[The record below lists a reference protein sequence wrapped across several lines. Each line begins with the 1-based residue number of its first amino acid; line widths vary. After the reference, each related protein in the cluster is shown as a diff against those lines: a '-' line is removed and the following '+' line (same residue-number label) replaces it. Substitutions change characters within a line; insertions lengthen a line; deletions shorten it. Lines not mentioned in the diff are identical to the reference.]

1 MIATNAFGMGI
12 DKSNVRYVLHF
23 NMPQSMENYYQE
35 AGRAGRD
42 GAPAECILY
51 YSPQDTVINR
61 YLLESKENYR
71 EYTEEEL
78 RTIQSRDMERLRK
91 MEGYCTTTECLRGY
105 ILKYFGEQAEESCG
119 NCSNCLEEFEE
130 MDVSEAAADV
140 IRCVQASG
148 QRFGMNLIAG
158 TLLGENTTRIRSCGM
173 DQNPSYGK
181 QDGLGQVRVKEV
193 IRAMMERGYL
203 MQTADRY
210 PVLRLTERSQELL
223 EQTEPFPLRYKK
235 EEEQNVR
242 RKKAARMEEL
252 TEKGQELFEE
262 LRRLRAK
269 LAGGTFD
276 SAPIWWA
283 SDKTLRDMCIRIPL
297 TAEEM
302 LKVNGMGARKLEQYG
317 KPVSGENPGS
327 DWRKNRRLCC
337 RRTGRDSSPYGEKEE
352 GKERGIPSD
361 RGDSVPAF
369 LCPGDNHQRFCV
381 PDQRS
386 PG

>member
-1 MIATNAFGMGI
+1 MSVF
-12 DKSNVRYVLHF
+12 
-23 NMPQSMENYYQE
+23 
-35 AGRAGRD
+35 
-42 GAPAECILY
+42 
-51 YSPQDTVINR
+51 
-61 YLLESKENYR
+61 
-71 EYTEEEL
+71 
-78 RTIQSRDMERLRK
+78 
-91 MEGYCTTTECLRGY
+91 
-105 ILKYFGEQAEESCG
+105 
-119 NCSNCLEEFEE
+119 
-130 MDVSEAAADV
+130 VSG
-140 IRCVQASG
+140 CVQASG

-181 QDGLGQVRVKEV
+181 QGGLGQVRVKEV

-223 EQTEPFPLRYKK
+223 EQTEPFLLRYKK

-269 LAGGTFD
+269 LAGER
-276 SAPIWWA
+276 SIPPYMVA

-302 LKVNGMGARKLEQYG
+302 LKVNGMGARKLEQ
-317 KPVSGENPGS
+317 
-327 DWRKNRRLCC
+327 
-337 RRTGRDSSPYGEKEE
+337 
-352 GKERGIPSD
+352 
-361 RGDSVPAF
+361 
-369 LCPGDNHQRFCV
+369 
-381 PDQRS
+381 
-386 PG
+386 